1 MAVVS
6 IDRIGDLADR
16 LIARSAAVRIRPE
29 RVVIID
35 PCDPDW
41 VVPWNPFL
49 QPGDPYRVADGFVD
63 AIERASKSWGV
74 QIDNDLRNISR
85 ALVMTGQ
92 SPLEIDR
99 MFTDSDFRAS
109 ITTKLDD
116 VWLRSYFQLFE
127 RLTEEQRMQR
137 QGAVNNKLQNI
148 VSNPRLRRILCG
160 KGTID
165 LRKLIDDPAA
175 VLLIALRKDQLHG
188 SGDFLG
194 DMVIQG
200 VWNAVLGRA
209 TIPEDKRVKSTLI
222 LDEGQN
228 FAKGCLGEIF
238 TEGRRYGLRLT
249 FAHQSQAQIE
259 PNLRAIMRNN
269 CAVQLVFNV
278 GPIDAKEMSQML
290 MPLPRDRAIGA
301 IVRLQVG
308 ETFVIRQGMDPVR
321 VVTPNADPVDMS
333 LVPEFRQ
340 KSMLAHGQRCQDVDR
355 EIASRWQLTE
365 GSKMDAKN
373 QESEVRHVRKPRKSK
388 QSEF

>member
-1 MAVVS
+1 MAIVS

-16 LIARSAAVRIRPE
+16 LIARSAAAKIRPE

-35 PCDPDW
+35 PCDPDL

-63 AIERASKSWGV
+63 AVERQSSSWGV

-85 ALVMTGQ
+85 ALVMTSH

-99 MFTDSDFRAS
+99 MFTDGEFRAS
-109 ITTKLDD
+109 VTTQLDD
-116 VWLRSYFQLFE
+116 VCLRSYFTLFE
-127 RLTEEQRMQR
+127 RLTSDQRMQR
-137 QGAVNNKLQNI
+137 QMAVSNKLQNF
-148 VSNPRLRRILCG
+148 VSNPRLRRVLCG

-175 VLLIALRKDQLHG
+175 ILLIALRKDQLHG
-188 SGDFLG
+188 CGDFLG

-200 VWNAVLGRA
+200 VWNAVLSRA
-209 TIPEDKRVKSTLI
+209 TIPEDQRVKSTLI

-228 FAKGCLGEIF
+228 FAKGCLGEII

-278 GPIDAKEMSQML
+278 GPIDAKEMAQML
-290 MPLPRDRAIGA
+290 MPWSRDQAIDA
-301 IVRLQVG
+301 ILRLKVG
-308 ETFVIRQGMDPVR
+308 ETFVVRQGMYPVR
-321 VVTPNADPVDMS
+321 VTTPNADAVDMS
-333 LVPEFRQ
+333 LVPEFRRR
-340 KSMLAHGQRCQDVDR
+340 SMLAHGQRCEAVDR
-355 EIASRWQLTE
+355 EILARWQSMEGFGAEPLT
-365 GSKMDAKN
+365 
-373 QESEVRHVRKPRKSK
+373 QEKEVRHVRKPRTL
-388 QSEF
+388 

>member
-1 MAVVS
+1 MAVIS

-16 LIARSAAVRIRPE
+16 LIARSAASRIRPE

-41 VVPWNPFL
+41 VIPWNPFL

-63 AIERASKSWGV
+63 GVQRQSTSWGV

-85 ALVMTGQ
+85 ALVMTSQ

-99 MFTDSDFRAS
+99 MFTDRVFRTS
-109 ITTKLDD
+109 ITSKITD

-127 RLTEEQRMQR
+127 KLTDEQRIQR
-137 QGAVNNKLQNI
+137 QAAVNNKLQ
-148 VSNPRLRRILCG
+148 VFLSNPRLRRILCG

-165 LRKLIDDPAA
+165 IRKLIDDPAA
-175 VLLIALRKDQLHG
+175 VLLIALRKDQLH
-188 SGDFLG
+188 SAGDFLG
-194 DMVIQG
+194 EMVIQG
-200 VWNAVLGRA
+200 VWNAVLSRS
-209 TIPEDKRVKSTLI
+209 TIPEEQRVKSTLI

-228 FAKGCLGEIF
+228 FAKGCLGEII

-278 GPIDAKEMSQML
+278 GPIDAKEMAQML
-290 MPLPRDRAIGA
+290 LPLSRDEALDGIM
-301 IVRLQVG
+301 RLRVG
-308 ETFVIRQGMDPVR
+308 ETYVVRQGMYPVR

-333 LVPEFRQ
+333 LVSAFR
-340 KSMLAHGQRCQDVDR
+340 KRSMHAHGQRCESIDR
-355 EIASRWQLTE
+355 EIGSRWTLASE
-365 GSKMDAKN
+365 NGDGPDD
-373 QESEVRHVRKPRKSK
+373 EPPEVRHVRKPRR
-388 QSEF
+388 

>member
-16 LIARSAAVRIRPE
+16 LIARSAAAGIRPE

-63 AIERASKSWGV
+63 AIERQSSSWGV

-85 ALVMTGQ
+85 GLVMTGH
-92 SPLEIDR
+92 SPIEIDR
-99 MFTDSDFRAS
+99 MFTDAEFRAGVAS
-109 ITTKLDD
+109 KLDD

-127 RLTEEQRMQR
+127 RLKEDQRLQR
-137 QGAVNNKLQNI
+137 QAAVNNKLQNF
-148 VSNPRLRRILCG
+148 VSNPRLRRVLCA

-165 LRKLIDDPAA
+165 LQRLIDDPAA
-175 VLLIALRKDQLHG
+175 ILL
-188 SGDFLG
+188 
-194 DMVIQG
+194 MVIQG
-200 VWNAVLGRA
+200 VWNAVLSRA
-209 TIPEDKRVKSTLI
+209 TIPEELRVKSTLI

-228 FAKGCLGEIF
+228 FAKGCLGEII
-238 TEGRRYGLRLT
+238 TEGRRYGLRLV

-259 PNLRAIMRNN
+259 PDLRAIMRNN

-278 GPIDAKEMSQML
+278 GPIDAREMSQML
-290 MPLPRDRAIGA
+290 MPWSRNEAMDAIL
-301 IVRLQVG
+301 RLGVG
-308 ETFVIRQGMDPVR
+308 ETFVVRQGMYPER

-333 LVPEFRQ
+333 LVPAFRQ
-340 KSMLAHGQRCQDVDR
+340 KSMEAHALRVVEVDS
-355 EIASRWQLTE
+355 EIAARWQLAGEIEPQT
-365 GSKMDAKN
+365 
-373 QESEVRHVRKPRKSK
+373 QEDRKEVRHVRKPWR
-388 QSEF
+388 QTPP

>member
-16 LIARSAAVRIRPE
+16 LIARSAAAGIDPG

-49 QPGDPYRVADGFVD
+49 QPGDPHRVADGFVD
-63 AIERASKSWGV
+63 AVERQSSSWGV

-85 ALVMTGQ
+85 ALVMTAQ

-99 MFTDSDFRAS
+99 MFTDGAFRAS
-109 ITTKLDD
+109 VTTKIKDD
-116 VWLRSYFQLFE
+116 WLRSYFQLFE
-127 RLTEEQRMQR
+127 RLTDEQRIQR
-137 QGAVNNKLQNI
+137 QAAVNNKLQNI
-148 VSNPRLRRILCG
+148 LSNPRLRRVLCA

-175 VLLIALRKDQLHG
+175 ILLVALRKDQLHG

-200 VWNAVLGRA
+200 VWNAVLSRA
-209 TIPEDKRVKSTLI
+209 TLPEEQRVTSTLI

-228 FAKGCLGEIF
+228 FAKGCLGEII
-238 TEGRRYGLRLT
+238 TEGRRYRLRLV

-290 MPLPRDRAIGA
+290 MPMSRDQALDAIL
-301 IVRLQVG
+301 RLRVG
-308 ETFVIRQGMDPVR
+308 ETFVVRQGMYPVR

-333 LVPEFRQ
+333 LVPEFRRR
-340 KSMLAHGQRCQDVDR
+340 SMLAHGQRCEDVDR
-355 EIASRWQLTE
+355 EIASRWNASE
-365 GSKMDAKN
+365 GPQPKSQGKAT
-373 QESEVRHVRKPRKSK
+373 EVRHVRKPGRSK
-388 QSEF
+388 PPES

>member
-1 MAVVS
+1 MAIVS

-16 LIARSAAVRIRPE
+16 LIARSAAAGIRPG
-29 RVVIID
+29 RVVVID

-63 AIERASKSWGV
+63 AIERQSSSWGV

-85 ALVMTGQ
+85 ALVMAGH

-99 MFTDSDFRAS
+99 MFTDGAFRAAVAS
-109 ITTKLDD
+109 KLDD
-116 VWLRSYFQLFE
+116 VWLCSYFQLFE
-127 RLTEEQRMQR
+127 RLTDEQRMQR
-137 QGAVNNKLQNI
+137 QGAVNNKLQSF
-148 VSNPRLRRILCG
+148 VSNPRMRRVLCG

-175 VLLIALRKDQLHG
+175 ILIVALRKDQLHG
-188 SGDFLG
+188 CGDLLG

-200 VWNAVLGRA
+200 VWNAVLSRA
-209 TIPEDKRVKSTLI
+209 TIPEEQRVKSTLI

-228 FAKGCLGEIF
+228 FAKGCLGEII
-238 TEGRRYGLRLT
+238 TEGRRYGLRLV

-259 PNLRAIMRNN
+259 TSLRAIMRNN

-290 MPLPRDRAIGA
+290 MPWSRDQAIDA
-301 IVRLQVG
+301 ILRLKVG
-308 ETFVIRQGMDPVR
+308 ETFVVRQGMYPVQAI
-321 VVTPNADPVDMS
+321 TPNADPVDMA
-333 LVPEFRQ
+333 LVPEFRRR
-340 KSMLAHGQRCQDVDR
+340 SMLAHGQRCADVDR
-355 EIASRWQLTE
+355 EIMSRWQTAE
-365 GSKMDAKN
+365 GSASEPIVAIK
-373 QESEVRHVRKPRKSK
+373 EVRHVRKPRTS
-388 QSEF
+388 